1 MNDNKP
7 RQSYDSTVDTEPF
20 PGDAPTTEFKRRSE
34 HATEPAEGPDEPE
47 YTGGTPREA
56 QR

>member
-1 MNDNKP
+1 MNDKTS

-20 PGDAPTTEFKRRSE
+20 PGGAPTTEHKRRSE
-34 HATEPAEGPDEPE
+34 HSTEPAEGPDEPE
-47 YTGGTPREA
+47 YTGEEPSR